1 MRLLSTLVALPSA
14 AAFRAG
20 LMLQAS
26 APLAARSVSMS
37 TTTTSAVQDYAQL
50 KKLLKEVSALSEV
63 EGVLSYDE
71 QVFMPAGA
79 AESRSAQKAA
89 LAKVLH
95 EKRTGAEMRAAIDA
109 VRGIALDDP
118 RQRANVRDA
127 IEDFDKSARKSVDL
141 AEREARLESEAFVA
155 WKDARA
161 AAEKGADTRRSFPL
175 SFFSLYLFIPYGEEG
190 GNTK

>member
-1 MRLLSTLVALPSA
+1 MSA
-14 AAFRAG
+14 T
-20 LMLQAS
+20 
-26 APLAARSVSMS
+26 APVH
-37 TTTTSAVQDYAQL
+37 TEYAQL
-50 KKLLKEVSALSEV
+50 KKLLQEVNALSEV

-95 EKRTGAEMRAAIDA
+95 EKRTGVEMRAAIEA

-127 IEDFDKSARKSVDL
+127 IEDFDKSARKSV
-141 AEREARLESEAFVA
+141 E
-155 WKDARA
+155 
-161 AAEKGADTRRSFPL
+161 P
-175 SFFSLYLFIPYGEEG
+175 
-190 GNTK
+190 